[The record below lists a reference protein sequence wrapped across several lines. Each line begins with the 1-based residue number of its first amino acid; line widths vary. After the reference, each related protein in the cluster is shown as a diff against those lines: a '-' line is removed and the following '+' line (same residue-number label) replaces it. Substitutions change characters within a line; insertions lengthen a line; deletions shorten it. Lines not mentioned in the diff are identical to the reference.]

1 MPWFHS
7 LALLCAGCTLV
18 SDVASFSVAELL
30 SRALEIQET
39 DLLEGRH
46 NYYLPGTSGEPYPT
60 VEVKATDPLRA
71 VPAEK
76 APPVCPSSAEEASDG
91 LASAAPWHRP
101 FCTSDL
107 ASWPLKES
115 SVKNHHHPSFP
126 PNHRDAHAPQEWRG
140 CTHLFCFA
148 FCAVSAQTQ
157 TPPGPRTSSSCKAT
171 EPVNLHRVGT
181 VGSALCPPQ
190 TLPARSSRPAANAAA
205 EVDWRRPEYGP
216 TVPFA
221 LSPKQQQEAWGDQPP
236 TLDGL
241 AEGCGSVFFSA
252 TVCEHSFRFFFL
264 FFSTKGSTEPHRT
277 MAHTNNSQPLF
288 LFLLMCTHFFL

>member
-1 MPWFHS
+1 MPWFNS

-107 ASWPLKES
+107 ASWPLNES

-140 CTHLFCFA
+140 CTHLFFFA
-148 FCAVSAQTQ
+148 FCAVSAQKQ

-171 EPVNLHRVGT
+171 EPVNLHGWAL
-181 VGSALCPPQ
+181 SAVPCALRRHCR
-190 TLPARSSRPAANAAA
+190 PARAA
-205 EVDWRRPEYGP
+205 R
-216 TVPFA
+216 
-221 LSPKQQQEAWGDQPP
+221 PP
-236 TLDGL
+236 TLRRRWIGGGRSMAPPCRSPSAPSSSRRRGGTSPQPWTASQKGVAL
-241 AEGCGSVFFSA
+241 FFSPQRFVNTVSVFFS
-252 TVCEHSFRFFFL
+252 VF
-264 FFSTKGSTEPHRT
+264 
-277 MAHTNNSQPLF
+277 QY
-288 LFLLMCTHFFL
+288 